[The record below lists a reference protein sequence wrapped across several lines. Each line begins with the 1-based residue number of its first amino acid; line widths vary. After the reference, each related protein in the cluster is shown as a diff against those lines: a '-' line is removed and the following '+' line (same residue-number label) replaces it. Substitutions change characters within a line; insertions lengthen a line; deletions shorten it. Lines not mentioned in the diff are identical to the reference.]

1 MILRRVACRG
11 CPREALASRAPP
23 PPPNTHTLSG
33 RGADPVS
40 ASGRAARRLRAGF
53 LTLFLIVLGA
63 AALAPQIARAQDQT
77 PALTAAPGPGQVT
90 LSWTMS
96 SLGFTTQWRYR
107 QKEGAGEY
115 GGWQNIPGG
124 EGIRRHTIGGL
135 TAGVAYTFQVTG
147 AYLTGVRR
155 TITNYANPSN
165 EASATPTP
173 VPSVTLTVARIG
185 NGVTLSWTGANLP
198 AVVNQWD
205 VRYTAGSQATGN
217 YSRIPGST
225 GATNTHT
232 ITGLSPGSYTFQVRT
247 ARSDGAAGTESNQVT
262 VFVST
267 VALTVAGNDEWFGF
281 EWVYDGPTDGAVSW
295 QLEWIR
301 LSDRNGEGRWLDL
314 PGGVAL
320 REYGYSATNGET
332 GVFRVRLVGP
342 GGRTE
347 IASSVFNNQG
357 WIEATPRA
365 ATPTLTSDPDKTVT
379 VGSADATTDVCF
391 NLLSVKQ
398 VRGNDNLVWLQQRT
412 GGNSYINRLA
422 NLQGNNR
429 VEITQAPAGIATGLG
444 VGLFPCAT
452 LGVGTHTVT
461 WSWKGRDGTA
471 VAATTSTTITV
482 AVRDSGPKT
491 ITLSASPSATI
502 TEGDSGS
509 TDVTITF
516 TLSEPAPANFSL
528 TSGYDVDPG
537 TAAGSGKGRD
547 PCDPPLLPVDTDMCF
562 PNGVIV
568 SIAEGQT
575 QGTMTVRILGD
586 TRDEPDE
593 TVNLIGYEDGWTSG
607 KLTLTI
613 TDDDEA
619 AQPAAPTGLS
629 ATAGNAQ
636 VTLSWTDPDDD
647 SISGYQ
653 VQQRKGSAAWGS
665 WTDISGSD
673 ADTTNHTVTG
683 LDNDSQYRFRIRA
696 KSDAGN
702 SVASAVVSGTPAEPP
717 AGAAPAKPAGFGAT
731 KGDTQV
737 VLSWTNP
744 NDASI
749 TRWEYRQKAGNGS
762 YGSWTRIAGSG
773 ATTVQHRITG
783 LTNSTIY
790 TFRIRAVNGNGNG
803 AASDEVTATPAAPV
817 APVLTAATSTTS
829 GRIDVTWTHT
839 STSLGDQVA
848 NAVTFYAWRIGHR
861 LKGSS
866 NWAEGG
872 SPSGA
877 SSPSRRNSRANP
889 GNTYPDGASVEVRI
903 RATAT
908 NSGGNRVYGPWS
920 NIRTVTFKN
929 DALDA
934 LTFTGAPV
942 TVVAGSSVSY
952 TVALTKEYAG
962 TLSITSSATAK
973 ATVDPATLTF
983 SASNYSTGQ
992 TVTVTGVEAGTATIN
1007 HAFRLTGAAADAI
1020 PDAGTVGVTVA
1031 AAPGV
1036 TVSTAAL
1043 TVAEGGSNTYT
1054 MRLNTAPSSD
1064 VTIMVDGASGDVTVA
1079 NATLT
1084 FTTVNWN
1091 MAQTVTVN
1099 AGTDTDTATDDAVTL
1114 THSAS
1119 GGGYDS
1125 VSIASVVVSVTE
1137 SGVVPAKPTGLAA
1150 AAGDGSVT
1158 LSWTD
1163 AGNPTITKWQY
1174 RRKAGSGAWDDWTD
1188 IGGSGAGTTSY
1199 KVSGLT
1205 NGTAYQFEVRAVNG
1219 AGNGAGPDAPV
1230 SATPTAAA
1238 PPSAPPAAGGSV
1250 RVTPTALTV
1259 EEGGSGSYTVVLG
1272 AEPTGPVTVTVGGA
1286 SGEVTVVPRRLTFT
1300 ASNWSEPQGVT
1311 VSAARDADTADD
1323 RATLTHGA
1331 RGGGYDS
1338 VSIASVVVRV
1348 RDTTPVLSLETDPAA
1363 VSEGEDI
1370 RLVVTSDRVLTGSLV
1385 VSLTLAARDGGG
1397 FDGEDLPGGLGPRS
1411 LDAVFGATASRRGLV
1426 MIPTRV
1432 DGEAEGRESY
1442 RITLNAAPG
1451 YAVGVDAVAEGV
1463 LEEGSSSSANRVN
1476 RAILPHVAA
1485 LALSQTLEAV
1495 TGRIEAVSDGGAGG
1509 TVRFGA
1515 APGMVVD
1522 DEWVGPGGRG
1532 QGGPGLRELL
1542 DGASFALPL
1551 GASGAGGVA
1560 APALWGVGEW
1570 RSLSGSERDLS
1581 WEGGLWSG
1589 YLGADVRVRPDLLAG
1604 AAVSYAKGK
1613 VDAVSRGGDG
1623 TKSRHESRVVSVN
1636 PYLAWLRADGT
1647 TLWASAG
1654 YGRGEVRITEA
1665 GAAARTA
1672 DLSQWSGAAGGRG
1685 VLLEDPELIAG
1696 GTTRVAVKGEGS
1708 LVQLDTEAGDGL
1720 TELTVKAS
1728 RLRLM
1733 LEGSWEHRVGGDATL
1748 TPALE
1753 VGVRHDDGDVGQ
1765 GGGVEVGAGVTWR
1778 DPGARLTAELR
1789 ARMLAVHER
1798 DREEWGVSALV
1809 RLDPGADGRGSY
1821 LSFGPTHG
1829 RTASGLGRLFDYGSA
1844 MDSGAGAG
1852 ESRLEAEMGHGI
1864 GIAGPAPLA
1873 LLTPYAGLSLAESG
1887 ERTLRLG
1894 ARYRLGSGV
1903 ALGIEGTSRP
1913 WTNGEQGLMLRG
1925 ALRW

>member
-1 MILRRVACRG
+1 MRASARS
-11 CPREALASRAPP
+11 PR
-23 PPPNTHTLSG
+23 H
-33 RGADPVS
+33 
-40 ASGRAARRLRAGF
+40 LRAG
-53 LTLFLIVLGA
+53 LLAGLFLLTFA
-63 AALAPQIARAQDQT
+63 AALAPQTAQAQIIDLTVT
-77 PALTAAPGPGQVT
+77 PGNGKVD
-90 LSWTMS
+90 LSWSWSGIT
-96 SLGFTTQWRYR
+96 GQIRWRYHTF
-107 QKEGAGEY
+107 GAATNSATVTPSPGKRTGTATITGLTNGQIYDIEMRASRPSGIHIGTSNRVRVVPNDLVIVSATGLDSTIRLKWDY
-115 GGWQNIPGG
+115 QGSQTGSGWQHQTFEGTGGGPWKQLADYSAARGADIRNLVNGRTYNIAIRYLSGG
-124 EGIRRHTIGGL
+124 GGSHADSVLHNIGW
-135 TAGVAYTFQVTG
+135 V
-147 AYLTGVRR
+147 
-155 TITNYANPSN
+155 
-165 EASATPTP
+165 SATPRGSTP
-173 VPSVTLTVARIG
+173 TLVSGSNA
-185 NGVTLSWTGANLP
+185 SA
-198 AVVNQWD
+198 AVE
-205 VRYTAGSQATGN
+205 
-217 YSRIPGST
+217 ST
-225 GATNTHT
+225 GATT
-232 ITGLSPGSYTFQVRT
+232 
-247 ARSDGAAGTESNQVT
+247 
-262 VFVST
+262 
-267 VALTVAGNDEWFGF
+267 
-281 EWVYDGPTDGAVSW
+281 
-295 QLEWIR
+295 
-301 LSDRNGEGRWLDL
+301 
-314 PGGVAL
+314 
-320 REYGYSATNGET
+320 
-332 GVFRVRLVGP
+332 LV
-342 GGRTE
+342 
-347 IASSVFNNQG
+347 
-357 WIEATPRA
+357 
-365 ATPTLTSDPDKTVT
+365 
-379 VGSADATTDVCF
+379 CY
-391 NLLSVKQ
+391 NLLAASQETPQGLVKYLEARAGMSAVPAHSV
-398 VRGNDNLVWLQQRT
+398 
-412 GGNSYINRLA
+412 LA
-422 NLQGNNR
+422 DSSLG
-429 VEITQAPAGIATGLG
+429 VEITQAPAGITKGRGVNLSPCVNLG
-444 VGLFPCAT
+444 VGA
-452 LGVGTHTVT
+452 HTVT

-482 AVRDSGPKT
+482 AERVSSPKT

-502 TEGDSGS
+502 TEGNSGS

-516 TLSEPAPANFSL
+516 TLSESAPAGFSVSL
-528 TSGYDVDPG
+528 GYPADIG
-537 TAAGSGKGRD
+537 TATASGKGSN
-547 PCDPPLLPVDTDMCF
+547 PCDPPLLPKGTDVCL
-562 PNGVIV
+562 PDGVIV
-568 SIAEGQT
+568 SIAEGET
-575 QGTMTVRILGD
+575 QGTKIVRILGD
-586 TRDEPDE
+586 TREEPDE
-593 TVNLIGYEDGWTSG
+593 TINLIGYQDDWATGR
-607 KLTLTI
+607 LTLTI
-613 TDDDEA
+613 RDDDEGA
-619 AQPAAPTGLS
+619 TKPARPRGLS
-629 ATAGNAQ
+629 AEAGNAQ
-636 VTLSWTDPDDD
+636 VVLTWTDPEDD
-647 SISGYQ
+647 SITGYQ
-653 VQQRKGSAAWGS
+653 VQKKKGSAAWGS
-665 WTDISGSD
+665 WTDLSGSD
-673 ADTTNHTVTG
+673 ADTVIHTVTS
-683 LDNDSQYRFRIRA
+683 LDNDSEYRFRIRA
-696 KSDAGN
+696 KNGSGNSAASAAVSATPAANPKPSKPVLTAVAGN
-702 SVASAVVSGTPAEPP
+702 RSVT
-717 AGAAPAKPAGFGAT
+717 
-731 KGDTQV
+731 
-737 VLSWTNP
+737 LSWPAQTNIG
-744 NDASI
+744 N
-749 TRWEYRQKAGNGS
+749 WGYEYKSGA
-762 YGSWTRIAGSG
+762 GSWIARTVSDGS
-773 ATTVQHRITG
+773 ATSTVVTG
-783 LTNSTIY
+783 LTAGTEY
-790 TFRIRAVNGNGNG
+790 TFRLFARRSSGGSYLSSVW
-803 AASDEVTATPAAPV
+803 SDQVTATPYALS
-817 APVLTAATSTTS
+817 APVLTGATSNVAS
-829 GRIDVTWTHT
+829 YSLGVQLTWTH
-839 STSLGDQVA
+839 SGDLLPSGASWFHWQMG
-848 NAVTFYAWRIGHR
+848 YR
-861 LKGSS
+861 LKGSTTWQETARTIS
-866 NWAEGG
+866 SSVRSARTVSWEGG
-872 SPSGA
+872 GYPEGA
-877 SSPSRRNSRANP
+877 V
-889 GNTYPDGASVEVRI
+889 VEVRV
-903 RATAT
+903 RGRGLNDQT
-908 NSGGNRVYGPWS
+908 GVWS
-920 NIRTVTFKN
+920 NIRTVTLS
-929 DALDA
+929 DDDDDRPA
-934 LTFTGAPV
+934 LTFTRAPV
-942 TVVAGSSVSY
+942 TVEPGAAATY
-952 TVALTKEYAG
+952 TVALTQAHAG
-962 TLSITSSATAK
+962 TLSIASDDTAT
-973 ATVDPATLTF
+973 ATVDPASLTF
-983 SASNYSTGQ
+983 TAVNYNTGQ
-992 TVTVTGVEAGTATIN
+992 TVTVTGVGNGTATIN
-1007 HAFRLTGAAADAI
+1007 HAFRLTGASADAI
-1020 PDAGTVGVTVA
+1020 PDAGTVDVTVA
-1031 AAPGV
+1031 DTPGV
-1036 TVSTAAL
+1036 TVSTAVL
-1043 TVAEGGSNTYT
+1043 TVVEGDSGTYT
-1054 MRLNTAPSSD
+1054 LRLNKAPSSD
-1064 VTIMVDGASGDVTVA
+1064 VTIRVDGASGDVTVA
-1079 NATLT
+1079 GAPLT
-1084 FTTVNWN
+1084 FTTSNWN
-1091 MAQTVTVN
+1091 KPQTVTVN
-1099 AGTDTDTATDDAVTL
+1099 AGTDTDNIRDPDVTL
-1114 THSAS
+1114 THSAA
-1119 GGGYDS
+1119 GGGYGS
-1125 VSIASVVVSVTE
+1125 VGIASVVVSVTE
-1137 SGVVPAKPTGLAA
+1137 KDVAPAKPTGLAA

-1174 RRKAGSGAWDDWTD
+1174 RRKAGGGAWGDWKD
-1188 IGGSGAGTTSY
+1188 IGGSGAITTSH
-1199 KVSGLT
+1199 KLTGLT

-1230 SATPTAAA
+1230 SATPADATL
-1238 PPSAPPAAGGSV
+1238 PPAPPAAGVSV

-1272 AEPTGPVTVTVGGA
+1272 AEPTDTVTVTVGGA
-1286 SGEVTVVPRRLTFT
+1286 SGEVTASPQRLTFT
-1300 ASNWSEPQGVT
+1300 VSNWSEAQGVT
-1311 VSAARDADTADD
+1311 VSAARDADMADD

-1331 RGGGYDS
+1331 RGGGYES
-1338 VSIASVVVRV
+1338 VSIASVAVRV

-1363 VSEGEDI
+1363 VAEGENI
-1370 RLVVTSDRVLTGSLV
+1370 RLTVTSDRALTGSLT

-1411 LDAVFGATASRRGLV
+1411 LDVVFGATASRRGLV

-1551 GASGAGGVA
+1551 GASGAGGAA

-1581 WEGGLWSG
+1581 WDGGLWSG

-1894 ARYRLGSGV
+1894 ARYSLGPGV